1 MDDITKQ
8 PPVEPPMTP
17 APSAPGMPPRPT
29 PQPIEGTK
37 TGLKAKVSA
46 SFHRRKKAWLWGG
59 GSALAVLLLV
69 LLGGFIWYQT
79 QLSPVNADN
88 TELIRVDI
96 ASGTTPNQI
105 AAQLEE
111 AGLIRSAQAFS
122 VYTRITGTQNG
133 LQAGT
138 YRLSPSESTPKIVD
152 HLQSGKVDTFNI
164 TFLPGATLEDNR
176 EVLLKAGY
184 SAQEIDAALNATY
197 DRPLFAGKPSSA
209 DLEGYIFGETYSIGS
224 GATVQDILEQTF
236 AQFEQVIEQNNLVQ
250 GYQNQGLNLYKGII
264 MASIIQRESG
274 GNDQPEIAQIFLKRL
289 EMGMKLDSDVTYQY
303 IADKTGVP
311 RDVNLDSLY
320 NTRRYPG
327 LPPGPIAAPGVA
339 ALQAVANPADT
350 DYLFFLSGDDDVT
363 YYGRTLEDHE
373 ANIRNYC
380 QEKCQII

>member
-1 MDDITKQ
+1 MDNTG
-8 PPVEPPMTP
+8 PL
-17 APSAPGMPPRPT
+17 PPRPT
-29 PQPIEGTK
+29 SQPIEGTE
-37 TGLKAKVSA
+37 TGLKAKVGA
-46 SFHRRKKAWLWGG
+46 SFRRRKKAWLWGG

-79 QLSPVNADN
+79 QLAPVDANN

-122 VYTRITGTQNG
+122 VYTRITGTQNS

-176 EVLLKAGY
+176 DVLLKAGY
-184 SAQEIDAALNATY
+184 GAEEIDAAFDATY
-197 DRPLFAGKPSSA
+197 DRPLFASKPSSA
-209 DLEGYIFGETYSIGS
+209 DLEGYIFSETYNIGS
-224 GATVQDILEQTF
+224 GASVQDILAQTF
-236 AQFEQVIEQNNLVQ
+236 TQFEQVIEQNNLVQ
-250 GYQNQGLNLYKGII
+250 GYQNQGLSLFEGITL
-264 MASIIQRESG
+264 ASIIQRESG
-274 GNDQPEIAQIFLKRL
+274 GNDKPEIAQIFLKRL
-289 EMGMKLDSDVTYQY
+289 EMGMELGSDVTYQY

-311 RDVNLDSLY
+311 RDVNLDSPY

-363 YYGRTLEDHE
+363 YYGRTLEEHE